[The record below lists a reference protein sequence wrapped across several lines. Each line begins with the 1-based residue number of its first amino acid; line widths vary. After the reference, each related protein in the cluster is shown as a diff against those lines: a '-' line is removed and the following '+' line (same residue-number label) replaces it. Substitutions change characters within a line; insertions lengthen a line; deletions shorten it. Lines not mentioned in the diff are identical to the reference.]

1 MRGEEGR
8 ERRRKKE
15 TWGRMKKGKAGEE
28 IREEVEVLGQGEG
41 EEKEGGRHHIL
52 TASYIYKYRQ
62 THRVSVDVNW
72 LQEGGRVIIGLQYVQ
87 KLLCL
92 LHPQLKER
100 CQKLEMLKVK

>member
-1 MRGEEGR
+1 M
-8 ERRRKKE
+8 
-15 TWGRMKKGKAGEE
+15 
-28 IREEVEVLGQGEG
+28 LGQGEG

-52 TASYIYKYRQ
+52 TASYMYKYMQ